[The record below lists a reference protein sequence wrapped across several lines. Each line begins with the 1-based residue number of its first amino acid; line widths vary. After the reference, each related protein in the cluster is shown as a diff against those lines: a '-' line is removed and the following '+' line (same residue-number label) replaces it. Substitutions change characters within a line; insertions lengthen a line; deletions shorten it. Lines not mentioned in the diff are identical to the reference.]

1 MDRNQ
6 ISHAPDKPQI
16 APENPRITPDD
27 AILKAL
33 SAMPVEV
40 KLMALGYASGVCAGR
55 RTAKGDGAR

>member
-16 APENPRITPDD
+16 APENPRIAPDD

-40 KLMALGYASGVCAGR
+40 LDTPAACVQAGER
-55 RTAKGDGAR
+55 RKETA